1 MRKNRIFHMEKYI
14 DFSILKKQKKL
25 KLEEQAAI
33 IIMSE
38 KGTIEGKIEDL
49 QKLINDYGSGE
60 QQICEDIK
68 NVIQLWKDILEKR
81 FCQEGVVF
89 LADLQERG
97 QETDHLPS
105 YRFFSTYQ
113 RALEFLIKEK
123 EYDRISK
130 DLGNIETY
138 AEIWRMELDSDDP
151 EFDVYCFDH
160 QMNLN
165 KIICCSDKAEKISMR
180 CFENMYDRLYEETN

>member
-1 MRKNRIFHMEKYI
+1 MEKYI

-49 QKLINDYGSGE
+49 QKLINDYDSGE
-60 QQICEDIK
+60 QQICEDVK
-68 NVIQLWKDILEKR
+68 NVIQLWKDILEER

-97 QETDHLPS
+97 RETDHLPS

-180 CFENMYDRLYEETN
+180 RFENMYDRLYEETN

>member
-1 MRKNRIFHMEKYI
+1 MEKYI